1 MAKITSLPKVSTSTK
16 GDLIT
21 IVQGGQ
27 VKNIAKKDLLGYL
40 ESAINNQSK
49 EIKSLKKKLSRNTID
64 KSNPAFTTPVK
75 GSSPTANSHFTTK
88 QYVDKSL
95 HNVLRDDGSKPIQSP
110 LSYAGA
116 ISSLKDRDLVHKKY
130 ADDLLLNV
138 LKNITKYSVNS
149 VPTAKAGDCFVM
161 MKGFDVFASDGPE
174 IQKGDL
180 LICLEN
186 SVGGM
191 YSAAGSQFAIV
202 NANTVSATEDNKG
215 IAQVANSNDMEIYES
230 DAKIIT
236 PLKYKQSLD
245 SSSMYNRTVI
255 DRASYTVVEED
266 KGILAV
272 DNRRSASVIML
283 PSVTS
288 LKNPN
293 MFKITIK
300 DEFGQADLKNIT
312 IKASGATIDS
322 KTQTIL
328 SNKYQAVTIYNDGK
342 NYYIENNT
350 HAPDEISSTEK
361 VIQAGLVYPVST
373 GAAETMYQADIDLSQ
388 FDIGQGFIVEVS
400 GFFAANGNTKTVII
414 DIDGNTTVTNAT
426 TTAPNGDQFTAR
438 VTVIKEARYAI
449 AYGYMLLEG
458 IAADTYGTN
467 SLNIDW
473 NSVIT
478 AKVTANSATTN
489 TDTHIYSMILEPL
502 K

>member
-64 KSNPAFTTPVK
+64 KSNPTFTTPVK
-75 GSSPTANSHFTTK
+75 GSSPTANSHLTTK

-95 HNVLRDDGSKPIQSP
+95 HNVLRDDGSKPIQNP
-110 LSYAGA
+110 LSYAA
-116 ISSLKDRDLVHKKY
+116 SIPSLKDKDLVHKKY

-149 VPTAKAGDCFVM
+149 VPIAKAGECFIM
-161 MKGFDVFASDGPE
+161 TKAFDVFAGDGPE
-174 IQKGDL
+174 IQKGDI
-180 LICLEN
+180 LICLDN
-186 SVGGM
+186 SVGGT
-191 YSAAGSQFAIV
+191 YSSVGHQFAIINSNV
-202 NANTVSATEDNKG
+202 VSASEDNKG
-215 IAQVANSNDMEIYES
+215 IVHIATGDDMETYES
-230 DAKIIT
+230 DAKAIT

-245 SSSMYNRTVI
+245 SSSMYNRTLI
-255 DRASYTVVEED
+255 DRAAYIVVEED

-272 DNRRSASVIML
+272 DNRRSACTITL

-342 NYYIENNT
+342 NYYVENNT
-350 HAPDEISSTEK
+350 HAPDEISEK
-361 VIQAGLVYPVST
+361 VIQAGLVYPAST

-388 FDIGQGFIVEVS
+388 FDIGQGFVVEVS
-400 GFFAANGNTKTVII
+400 GFFAANSETKTVII

-426 TTAPNGDQFTAR
+426 TTAPNSDQFTAR

-478 AKVTANSATTN
+478 AKVTANAATTN
-489 TDTHIYSMILEPL
+489 TDIHIYSMILEPL